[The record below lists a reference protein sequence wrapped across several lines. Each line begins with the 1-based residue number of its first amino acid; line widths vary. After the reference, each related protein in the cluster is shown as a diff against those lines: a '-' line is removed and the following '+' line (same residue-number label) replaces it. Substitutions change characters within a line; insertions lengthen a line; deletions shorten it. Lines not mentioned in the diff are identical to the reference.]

1 MEENCH
7 NNEVEIDIKKIF
19 LIIKKRLW
27 LIVLIIILSVT
38 VTAIVNFFILTPV
51 YEASTELLV
60 NQSESDTET
69 LYSYTD
75 IQTDLKLIN
84 TYNVIIKSPRIID
97 IVISDYGIKLSSEQ
111 LIGKIKLS
119 TVQDSQVISINV
131 SDIDYGKAVII
142 ANAIAETF
150 QREIV
155 DIMNVDNVQILTV
168 AKDIANPVP
177 VKPLPMLNI
186 AISLVLGILI
196 GLVLAFLLEYL
207 DNSIKTDVDVER
219 ILGYPVLGSISIME
233 NKNKKEKY
241 IKRKVTVNIQQ
252 GEVNVVDV

>member
-1 MEENCH
+1 M
-7 NNEVEIDIKKIF
+7 
-19 LIIKKRLW
+19 
-27 LIVLIIILSVT
+27 
-38 VTAIVNFFILTPV
+38 
-51 YEASTELLV
+51 

-233 NKNKKEKY
+233 NKNKKKNILKEKLL
-241 IKRKVTVNIQQ
+241 
-252 GEVNVVDV
+252 